1 MKRISRIRFL
11 PTIIVLIFTINSG
24 WSQIDSPDFE
34 NDEDA
39 FVFFD
44 LTEELD
50 KQLLPLDSLV
60 AQANASHPTVML
72 NIELEQS
79 AQERVALATKT
90 WTNMLSA
97 FANYGYGNQ
106 SLIATGTI
114 ESDMLNVANGY
125 RVGVNLAIPL
135 SEFATRK
142 NRINLAKHELR
153 ASQFKTEEM
162 SLVIANQ
169 VSEEYYNLLLSQRLM
184 LIRQNMKE
192 NSMNNLKIME
202 LEYKA
207 GNIDLQ
213 NYTRMME
220 IETLSRVEFE
230 RARRDLLLSYTRLEI
245 LLGVPLVTFHVS
257 NRR

>member
-1 MKRISRIRFL
+1 
-11 PTIIVLIFTINSG
+11 
-24 WSQIDSPDFE
+24 
-34 NDEDA
+34 
-39 FVFFD
+39 
-44 LTEELD
+44 
-50 KQLLPLDSLV
+50 
-60 AQANASHPTVML
+60 
-72 NIELEQS
+72 
-79 AQERVALATKT
+79 
-90 WTNMLSA
+90 MLSA

-125 RVGVNLAIPL
+125 RLGVNLSIPL

-169 VSEEYYNLLLSQRLM
+169 VSEEYYNLLLAQRTM
-184 LIRQNMKE
+184 LIRQKMKE
-192 NSMNNLKIME
+192 NSSNNLKIME

-220 IETLSRVEFE
+220 IETLSQVEFE